1 MKIKENLKQNL
12 DWHKNQSFE
21 TELSLFGN
29 FLEIAKILA
38 NQLMDEEV
46 KEKAGIRYDREM
58 PSSG

>member
-1 MKIKENLKQNL
+1 
-12 DWHKNQSFE
+12 
-21 TELSLFGN
+21 LFGN